1 MSEIFSGGE
10 VEVYSDEEMERGR
23 FGRTGRHTVSRGR
36 RGYSRSENILRK
48 LKNIKYFDCSGT
60 AGPVVSLLPCS
71 TTTPPRCRPTPR
83 PATRSF
89 PSERA
94 RYCSHWSS
102 SYITAL
108 SLVVSLSVMKY
119 FASSSR
125 SSERRTQTASTG
137 ASAAGGRATF
147 PATWS
152 PRSRWTTRESP
163 GSS

>member
-1 MSEIFSGGE
+1 MKKRRNILLLTPDVWNIFRRRGGSLLWRGDGAGE
-10 VEVYSDEEMERGR
+10 VWPDRPPHRQPGQERLQQVRKYFEE
-23 FGRTGRHTVSRGR
+23 
-36 RGYSRSENILRK
+36 I
-48 LKNIKYFDCSGT
+48 KNIKYFDCSGT

-108 SLVVSLSVMKY
+108 SLVQSD
-119 FASSSR
+119 
-125 SSERRTQTASTG
+125 
-137 ASAAGGRATF
+137 AT
-147 PATWS
+147 PALLCHKEPAQGTKA
-152 PRSRWTTRESP
+152 PY
-163 GSS
+163 